1 MMAQFFPTIIED
13 IRFGTE
19 ANSAT
24 SFSVE
29 ASPIS
34 GLPLQPPPLGDREY
48 AVADRFSPVADIVFA
63 PVISQEGRGQIL
75 LKRVWF
81 RFSKV
86 GSPTPA
92 TLKVYIKGN
101 YPQWGN
107 DDAPDFVQPF
117 SLKSGNVILNV
128 NVPPSEAYIVRL
140 VWDIDVRMGGVA
152 YNNGMAL
159 ETEEYVR
166 NRVRLLFAMVEIEEY
181 GDKDNVWGEF

>member
-1 MMAQFFPTIIED
+1 MPSIPSVNIEN
-13 IRFGTE
+13 IRYGTE

-34 GLPLQPPPLGDREY
+34 GLVPPYDDTEI
-48 AVADRFSPVADIVFA
+48 AVADRFGATADVVFA
-63 PVISQEGRGQIL
+63 PVFAQEGRGQIL

-92 TLKVYIKGN
+92 TLKVYTKGN

-107 DDAPDFVQPF
+107 GDAPDFVQPF
-117 SLKSGNVILNV
+117 SLKNGNVILNV

-140 VWDIDVRMGGVA
+140 VWNIDAVSGGVV
-152 YNNGMAL
+152 YNNGTAL
-159 ETEEYVR
+159 ESREYVR

-181 GDKDNVWGEF
+181 GDKDNVWGDF